1 MTAPNAGLVLER
13 LGSVRERIRAAGG
26 NDVSVVAVTKT
37 HPWEVL
43 VAAAEAGCD
52 ALGENYVQE
61 MLSKL
66 DGRRPPAPLHMIGSI
81 QSNKVRKIDS
91 VVSLWQSVDRA
102 SVLDE
107 IGRRAASGGCDRV
120 LIQVNITGETTKGGC
135 DPSGLDS
142 LLERAGSAGVRVL
155 GLMGI
160 GPTGGTRAARE
171 TAFRLLRGLC
181 DSRGLGVCSMGMSED
196 YEVAVSC
203 GSTMVRLG
211 SVLFGART

>member
-1 MTAPNAGLVLER
+1 MAAPDAGLVLER

-61 MLSKL
+61 MLTKL

-107 IGRRAASGGCDRV
+107 IGRRAASGGCGRV

-160 GPTGGTRAARE
+160 GPTGGTRAAQE

-181 DSRGLGVCSMGMSED
+181 DSRGLQECSMGMSED